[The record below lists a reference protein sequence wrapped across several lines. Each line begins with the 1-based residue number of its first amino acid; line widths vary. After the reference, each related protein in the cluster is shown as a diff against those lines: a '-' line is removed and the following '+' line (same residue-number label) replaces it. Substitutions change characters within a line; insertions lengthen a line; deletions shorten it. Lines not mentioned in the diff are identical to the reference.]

1 MSAAAYSGVRMIWS
15 RLRPVR
21 LAIFVDE
28 NDQLWR
34 DSCLSIIE
42 WANQSW
48 GGWYSLIVPTDG
60 RRILDQFW
68 FILERF
74 DPDYVYPYGDT
85 LYDRMRTS
93 SPIVHELGAR
103 LNPFTLLPG
112 RAEYVLQ
119 HPIHPLDGPPLL
131 GADLVRV
138 LPGVHP
144 RRIMH
149 IDLRMRYK
157 DLKLYVYS
165 QSGKLGVFKH
175 HLEEVRRNCR
185 QNVLFPPGVTT
196 EQLQRLSASIYRHTF
211 SEKDL
216 YKVLHLIWKRRPFS
230 FPTVRTTLDQGA
242 YAHLPS
248 SLSLINTSWT
258 YQKQNVDRR
267 AQQPVV
273 LVVGDSVHDF
283 CLYYDL
289 SRMRDD
295 TFWISERT
303 IRKAGS
309 GSDGHRVSGRLCR
322 NYIRYLKDEVSDRLA
337 RRRSADQ
344 QVLVTSL
351 SKSGQSLSKIVELFG
366 EFTGVVTEEAQGS
379 VVRISLDVRQML
391 ASVDRLY
398 EKGNYENSY
407 LHEFKE
413 GKDTE
418 LLMTPI
424 PKSFRPIHRDHHWI
438 TEVEIEG
445 YQLPAKRALTR
456 RVFDYERLP
465 SPFNQQVRIS
475 NDGICYWC
483 PKMGLIEP
491 PFEISPMRVLRPR
504 LIIPSAFDVMQE
516 IFGEAGY
523 HLRYSSWGDYVRES
537 IARFGSLDET
547 VATLLENPFAQVF
560 HKCLD
565 HTENKSGVYDEGVFL
580 DKKSPR
586 LLDWETINK
595 IVGDADRSAGFIDKL
610 VTRAILKRGFLF
622 QCQHCR
628 NTAWYPVSE
637 IDETFVCGLCGRRQT
652 WRGSHWKRPVGEPHL
667 YYRLD
672 QIVFQAL
679 LHKMTPLLRCLERL
693 KEDSTSFLF
702 ASGIEIRRDPSQG
715 LPELEIDICSAVDG
729 RLVLG
734 EVTVM
739 KVLAAARRQESDRIA
754 KMAEVSVKIRP
765 ARFVFATLSAGW
777 KARTESAIKDRFR
790 GLPVPVEMWNRQDLQ
805 RG

>member
-1 MSAAAYSGVRMIWS
+1 MSAAAYSGVRTIWI

-21 LAIFVDE
+21 FAVFVDE
-28 NDQLWR
+28 NDPLWR

-48 GGWYSLIVPTDG
+48 GGSYSLIVPTDG
-60 RRILDQFW
+60 KRILDQFW

-74 DPDYVYPYGDT
+74 DPDYIYPYGDT

-93 SPIVHELGAR
+93 SPILSELRAR
-103 LNPFTLLPG
+103 LNPFTLVSG
-112 RAEYVLQ
+112 RPEYVLQ
-119 HPIHPLDGPPLL
+119 HPIRPLDGPPLL
-131 GADLVRV
+131 TADLVRV

-144 RRIMH
+144 RRIMD
-149 IDLRMRYK
+149 IDLQMRYK

-175 HLEEVRRNCR
+175 HLEEVRRNC
-185 QNVLFPPGVTT
+185 QQDVLFPPGVTT
-196 EQLQRLSASIYRHTF
+196 EQLQRISASIYRHTF

-216 YKVLHLIWKRRPFS
+216 YNVLHLIWKKRPFS
-230 FPTVRTTLDQGA
+230 FPTVRTTLDHGA

-248 SLSLINTSWT
+248 SLSLINTSRT
-258 YQKQNVDRR
+258 FQKQNVDRR
-267 AQQPVV
+267 AQQLVV

-295 TFWISERT
+295 TFWVSERT
-303 IRKAGS
+303 IRKARS
-309 GSDGHRVSGRLCR
+309 GSDNHGAPGRLCR

-337 RRRSADQ
+337 QRRSSDQ

-351 SKSGQSLSKIVELFG
+351 SKSGQSLSEIVGLFG
-366 EFTGVVTEEAQGS
+366 KLTGVVREETQGS
-379 VVRISLDVRQML
+379 LMRTSLDVRQML

-424 PKSFRPIHRDHHWI
+424 PKSFSPIHRDHHWI

-445 YQLPAKRALTR
+445 HQLPSKRALAR

-465 SPFNQQVRIS
+465 SPLSQQVRIS

-483 PKMGLIEP
+483 PKMGVIQP

-504 LIIPSAFDVMQE
+504 LMIPSAFDVMQE
-516 IFGEAGY
+516 IFGNAGY

-537 IARFGSLDET
+537 IAKFGSLDET
-547 VATLLENPFAQVF
+547 VATVLEEPFYSVF
-560 HKCLD
+560 QKCLD
-565 HTENKSGVYDEGVFL
+565 HTANRSGVDDEGVFL
-580 DKKSPR
+580 DKKLPR
-586 LLDWETINK
+586 LLDWTAISK
-595 IVGDADRSAGFIDKL
+595 IVGDKVHSADFIDKL
-610 VTRAILKRGFLF
+610 VTKEILTRGFLF
-622 QCQHCR
+622 KCQYCR
-628 NTAWYPVSE
+628 NSTWYPVSE
-637 IDETFVCGLCGRRQT
+637 IDETFLCGLCGRRQI
-652 WRGSHWKRPVGEPHL
+652 WRRTHWKKPVGEPHL

-679 LHKMTPLLRCLERL
+679 LKEMTPLLRCLERL
-693 KEDSTSFLF
+693 KKDSTSFLF

-715 LPELEIDICSAVDG
+715 LPELEIDFCSAVDG

-734 EVTVM
+734 EVTVRG
-739 KVLAAARRQESDRIA
+739 VLSSSEGKELNKIEKR
-754 KMAEVSVKIRP
+754 AEVSAKIRP
-765 ARFVFATLSAGW
+765 AKFVFATLSRNW
-777 KARTESAIKDRFR
+777 KPRTKSAIKSGFR
-790 GLPVPVEMWNRQDLQ
+790 GLSVLVEMWNRRDLQ
-805 RG
+805 EN